1 MKKAISISEYLFVA
15 LLVLLPFGVL
25 LSSCFGYEFKLAD
38 DTIFAVLTAVLS
50 VGLVVLCAIAKDF
63 PGSRTNT
70 VLLGVSPLLAL
81 INAAFYLYVSSS
93 VWVVVCMLICV
104 GCCFYL
110 AVRFGKPKSFRIVS
124 LVLSVLLVLP
134 VGFIG
139 FGFLFFGNIGQDA
152 VIQTVESPNSAY
164 YAEVLDSDQGALG
177 GYTLVTVHET
187 KSINAVVF
195 RISKKPQDIYY
206 GDWGEFQD
214 MEVSWKSENCL
225 IINSVEYPIE

>member
-1 MKKAISISEYLFVA
+1 MKKAISISAYLFIA
-15 LLVLLPFGVL
+15 LLVLLPLGVL
-25 LSSCFGYEFKLAD
+25 VSSCFGYEFELAV
-38 DTIFAVLTAVLS
+38 DTVFAVITALLA
-50 VGLVVLCAIAKDF
+50 VGVTVLCSVAKSVSENRID
-63 PGSRTNT
+63 T
-70 VLLGVSPLLAL
+70 VLFALSPLLAL

-93 VWVVVCMLICV
+93 VWVVVSMLICV

-110 AVRFGKPKSFRIVS
+110 VARYGKPKSFRIVS

-152 VIQTVESPNSAY
+152 VIQTVESPNGAY

-177 GYTLVTVHET
+177 GYTLVNVHET

-214 MEVSWKSENCL
+214 MEVYWKSENCL